1 MFRKQAV
8 AAALLMVLAA
18 PSLALAAV
26 EKVSVRIDGL
36 ACPFCAYNI
45 EKRVKTLDGVDR
57 DARVVTSV
65 KHGIATFPWKAGV
78 VFAPEAVRK
87 AIRQAGFTPREISV
101 TVTGTVEDDPEHG
114 SESSLRVVDE
124 KVDLVVMVR
133 QADRAD
139 RRESWGAL
147 LALSKKSTDK
157 LRIRLEGVVRSKRAG
172 GSLEVVLERW
182 APLEFGAQVIAEVD
196 DLTSERCSTR
206 TMRALRE
213 LEGVIHA
220 QADHETDRVQIWT
233 RDESPDLSVLRDR
246 IETLGFKV
254 THVHTDGPQAMES
267 DSE

>member
-18 PSLALAAV
+18 SSQALAAV

-57 DARVVTSV
+57 GARIVTSV
-65 KHGIATFPWKAGV
+65 ERGIATFPWKAGV

-87 AIRQAGFTPREISV
+87 AIREAGFTPREISV
-101 TVTGTVEDDPEHG
+101 TVTGTVEVGPQRSVHTL
-114 SESSLRVVDE
+114 LRVVDE
-124 KVDLVVMVR
+124 KVNLVLSVPR
-133 QADRAD
+133 PDRAD
-139 RRESWGAL
+139 RRESWEAL
-147 LALSKKSTDK
+147 QALSKKSTDK
-157 LRIRLEGVVRSKRAG
+157 LRVRLEGEVRSRIAG
-172 GSLEVVLERW
+172 GSLEVALERW
-182 APLEFGAQVIAEVD
+182 APIEFGAEVIAEVD
-196 DLTSERCSTR
+196 DLACERCSTR
-206 TMRALRE
+206 TMRALKE
-213 LEGVIHA
+213 LEGVIHV

-246 IETLGFKV
+246 IEALGFKV
-254 THVHTDGPQAMES
+254 THIHTDGPQAMES